1 MKTYRSQTTL
11 LSPPHQ
17 MSVLMFHII
26 TIFPNFFDGPLSHG
40 IVSQAQKKKKVS
52 IQIHDLRGFT
62 QDRHKTVDDRP
73 FGGGEGM
80 VLKPEPIFRAIENIH
95 ASRSGVHRDVILL
108 SPQGRKFN
116 QEIALELS
124 MRRQMTLICG
134 RYEGVDER
142 VREYST
148 DDEISIGDYV
158 LSGGELAACVLI
170 DSVTRLVPGVL
181 NKDSSTL
188 NESFMGNNLLGSEN
202 TQSYTVLDCPHYTR
216 PENFGGLKVP
226 DLLLS
231 GDHKKIHLW
240 RRKKAIEKTLKNRPD
255 LLQYD
260 RLSEADKQLLE
271 LKLEP

>member
-1 MKTYRSQTTL
+1 
-11 LSPPHQ
+11 
-17 MSVLMFHII
+17 MSVLIFDII

-40 IVSQAQKKKKVS
+40 IVNQAQRKKKVS
-52 IQIHDLRGFT
+52 IHIHDLRGFT
-62 QDRHKTVDDRP
+62 QDRHKTVDDRT

-80 VLKPEPIFRAIENIH
+80 VLKPEPIFRAVENIQ
-95 ASRSGVHRDVILL
+95 ANRSEGHRNVILL
-108 SPQGRKFN
+108 SPQGRKLN

-142 VREYST
+142 VREYLT

-170 DSVTRLVPGVL
+170 DSVCRLVPGVL
-181 NKDSSTL
+181 NKETSTL
-188 NESFMGNNLLGSEN
+188 NESFTSRNFLGSEN
-202 TQSYTVLDCPHYTR
+202 TQSYTILDYPHYTR

-255 LLQYD
+255 LLQYN